1 MGGGGKHI
9 LSILRKGKFK
19 NFFWRGKELMDKGW
33 PIFGGEAQRFL
44 EIAIIP
50 FTSRL
55 LFDLLFKVD
64 CKMFFTYFSVI
75 FSLFRF
81 TKSFS
86 NSVLFY

>member
-1 MGGGGKHI
+1 
-9 LSILRKGKFK
+9 
-19 NFFWRGKELMDKGW
+19 MDKGW
-33 PIFGGEAQRFL
+33 SIFGGEAQRFL

-55 LFDLLFKVD
+55 LFALLF
-64 CKMFFTYFSVI
+64 MFFTYFSVI

-81 TKSFS
+81 TKSFF

>member
-1 MGGGGKHI
+1 
-9 LSILRKGKFK
+9 
-19 NFFWRGKELMDKGW
+19 MDKGW
-33 PIFGGEAQRFL
+33 PIFEGEAQRFL

-55 LFDLLFKVD
+55 LFALLF
-64 CKMFFTYFSVI
+64 MFFTYFSVI